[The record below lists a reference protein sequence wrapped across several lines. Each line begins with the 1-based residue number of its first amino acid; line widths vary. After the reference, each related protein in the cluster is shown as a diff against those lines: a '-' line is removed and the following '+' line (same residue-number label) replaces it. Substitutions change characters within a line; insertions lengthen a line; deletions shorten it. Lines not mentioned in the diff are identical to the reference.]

1 MSKRILSYLLVFIM
15 VLTIAVGSNIITANA
30 ADVTFEAEGASFYHQ
45 IGRTDGD
52 GHSAN
57 TAQDNAGYMLYGP
70 YTTSIGTGTHSS
82 TFMMMIDNNTAD
94 NYNVVKIDVY
104 NATTSTVLAEQT
116 ITRQQFTSTFTYQYF
131 TLSFNNPTAGQS
143 LEFRVYWYDTAYIKV
158 DKVTISAPLYQGL
171 TSIDDRDASVS
182 TSGTWSTYS
191 YQDDFCGTETF
202 SNSKGAYAQLT
213 FTGNTIFVIGR
224 KQANYGLMDIFIDG
238 KFMETIN
245 TYSKTAEPQAII
257 YGNTKLSTGSHTI
270 KIVVTG
276 AKSSAST
283 GTYIIIDKFEY
294 GTLSGATIPTASSSN
309 AVTVS
314 LSSYFDNDD
323 FSYDSDRTDGDV
335 TGGLTFPAE
344 LVSSTVTHDG
354 AYYSMGSFTDGNDNA
369 VICDKQTISV
379 TESKYSSIRILL
391 TSTTGD
397 TTDHQTGKFRIVYE
411 DGSFSEGRVTIAKW
425 TSTDGDALNNKPTV
439 FTTTHLHSSSGDQS
453 TFGRIYSAYLI
464 PTPGK
469 VVSSIILP
477 DNNNLHVYAITMY
490 KGVYVDLGGD
500 FNEDVYSYDELK
512 TDGDCGGGYTMS
524 ADLLKE
530 NYTYGEFSYQLGIP
544 FGYGAFT
551 NMRNNAVECKG
562 QFVIVPRDKYS
573 TINIA
578 AFATYGDQSSQ
589 LFRIYYSDGTYTNCY
604 VTVSDWCT
612 TSFSGKTVLQSIYQ
626 RHSSS
631 GDDFRETCILLY
643 SISAT
648 TNKVVEY
655 IELPDNSDVHVVSMT
670 LDPASDTVETSVLSP
685 NPRVASTTLST
696 MDIPVIIYDVTDFGA
711 TEDDDTDDDTVAF
724 QNALAAAYRCGGG
737 VVFAPAG
744 EYKLLGHLSI
754 PANVT
759 LRGDWESPESESEIS
774 GTILK
779 CYEGKDD
786 EDCAPFISTSQ
797 ASVVRD
803 LSIWYPEQN
812 SIANVHEYPWTIAA
826 RYDTIY
832 GPTIENVTLVNS
844 YKGMDMYFG
853 SGSYIHNVYGT
864 ILNLGLFYDRIGDL
878 TRPETMHFRPKYWAD
893 SELGTPPSESSIE
906 SYTQSNATGVIVL
919 RNDWGYFYDIYLEGF
934 ETAME
939 FDYNVELNAGYNGQM
954 IDLHI
959 EDCKIG
965 LQLDKINQ
973 TGLML
978 TDCIINTTGTG
989 SVSINAPSTFTSA
1002 MVLQMN
1008 TCSIGAPDGV
1018 PVKLDGAG
1026 VISMAHCT
1034 FTDWSSSHKAIEATA
1049 GTVVVDGCT
1058 FQVDK
1063 PDIILGSSVSSASVV
1078 GNSFLNNTPN
1088 ITNQSTG
1095 DIKIDTTTCSP
1106 TWIAQAPTNPQ
1117 LGTYRKPATNNFYNV
1132 KSYGAVG
1139 DGTTNDTSAFQSAL
1153 NAAATA
1159 GGGTVYVPA
1168 GYYKI
1173 STHLSVGD
1181 GVELRG
1187 CSDGP
1192 VHFGTTPR
1200 GTVLL
1205 AYENQGSPGGTEFI
1219 SLSDDAGIRGF
1230 AIYYPNQYYNNVQ
1243 SYPPTI
1249 KGNGSDNYVINV
1261 TFTNAYTAMKMT
1273 EGGYYINYTR
1283 GIGLNKY
1290 IDLSGVTTTGYI
1302 VNVQNTMGDWQDLM
1316 REENSPPL
1324 DWWMENPS
1332 FEGISIYLYNTS
1344 NVEIFNTFTF
1354 GVGYGTVIEGNSS
1367 HIHVYGMGHD
1377 APLQGIKLA
1386 GSGTDINF
1394 VNTQITSP
1402 GEGFVPG
1409 TGNHRYIITYPAFT
1423 GNVKFFNSLNWAC
1436 AIGSTFEGTGS
1447 VTLQQYHDTNGKI
1460 VQNYGTMKLDGG
1472 IFKASANQVT
1482 LASTITD
1489 AAVYTCVG
1497 YGGSFAVTN
1506 NKNDP
1511 DLWMNIRK

>member
-1 MSKRILSYLLVFIM
+1 M
-15 VLTIAVGSNIITANA
+15 
-30 ADVTFEAEGASFYHQ
+30 
-45 IGRTDGD
+45 
-52 GHSAN
+52 
-57 TAQDNAGYMLYGP
+57 
-70 YTTSIGTGTHSS
+70 
-82 TFMMMIDNNTAD
+82 
-94 NYNVVKIDVY
+94 
-104 NATTSTVLAEQT
+104 
-116 ITRQQFTSTFTYQYF
+116 
-131 TLSFNNPTAGQS
+131 
-143 LEFRVYWYDTAYIKV
+143 
-158 DKVTISAPLYQGL
+158 
-171 TSIDDRDASVS
+171 
-182 TSGTWSTYS
+182 
-191 YQDDFCGTETF
+191 
-202 SNSKGAYAQLT
+202 
-213 FTGNTIFVIGR
+213 
-224 KQANYGLMDIFIDG
+224 
-238 KFMETIN
+238 
-245 TYSKTAEPQAII
+245 
-257 YGNTKLSTGSHTI
+257 
-270 KIVVTG
+270 
-276 AKSSAST
+276 
-283 GTYIIIDKFEY
+283 
-294 GTLSGATIPTASSSN
+294 
-309 AVTVS
+309 
-314 LSSYFDNDD
+314 
-323 FSYDSDRTDGDV
+323 
-335 TGGLTFPAE
+335 TFPAE
-344 LVSSTVTHDG
+344 LVSSTVTYDG
-354 AYYSMGSFTDGNDNA
+354 AYFSMGSFTDGNDNA
-369 VICDKQTISV
+369 VICDKQTIPV
-379 TESKYSSIRILL
+379 TDSKYSSIRILL

-425 TSTDGDALNNKPTV
+425 TSTDGDALNDKPTV

-469 VVSSIILP
+469 VVSSIVLP

-490 KGVYVDLGGD
+490 KGVYVDLGKD
-500 FNEDVYSYDELK
+500 FNEDIYSFDSRIP
-512 TDGDCGGGYTMS
+512 DGDCDGTGYTFS
-524 ADLLKE
+524 ADILKQ
-530 NYTYGEFSYQLGIP
+530 NYVYGELTYQLGIP

-551 NMRNNAVECKG
+551 NLRNNAVKCKE
-562 QFVIVPRDKYS
+562 QYVIVPKDKYAS
-573 TINIA
+573 VKIA
-578 AFATYGDQSSQ
+578 AFATNGDKSVT
-589 LFRIYYSDGTYTNCY
+589 FRINYTDGTYTDRS

-612 TSFSGKTVLQSIYQ
+612 TSFTGKTVLQSLYQ
-626 RHSSS
+626 RHSST
-631 GDDFRETCILLY
+631 GDDFKETCIFIY
-643 SISAT
+643 SLSAT
-648 TNKVVEY
+648 TTKTVET
-655 IELPDNSDVHVVSMT
+655 ITLPDNSNVHITAMT
-670 LDPASDTVETSVLSP
+670 LEPASDTVETSVPSP

-724 QNALAAAYRCGGG
+724 QNALDAAYRCGGG

-744 EYKLLGHLSI
+744 EYKLLGHISI
-754 PANVT
+754 PPNVT
-759 LRGDWESPESESEIS
+759 LRGDWKSPESEAVIG

-786 EDCAPFISTSQ
+786 EECAPFISTSQ

-812 SIANVHEYPWTIAA
+812 DINNVHEYPWTIAA

-853 SGSYIHNVYGT
+853 SGSYIKNVYGT
-864 ILNLGLFYDRIGDL
+864 ILNHGLFYDRIGDI

-893 SELGTPPSESSIE
+893 SALGTPPSESSIKT
-906 SYTQSNATGVIVL
+906 YTRSNATGITVL

-934 ETAME
+934 NIGMKLD
-939 FDYNVELNAGYNGQM
+939 FNPELDAGYNGQIM
-954 IDLHI
+954 KLHI
-959 EDCKIG
+959 EGGKIG
-965 LQLDKINQ
+965 VQLDKINA
-973 TGLML
+973 TGLMI
-978 TDCIINTTGTG
+978 TDSTINTTGTDG
-989 SVSINAPSTFTSA
+989 VSIYAPSTYNSG

-1008 TCSIGAPDGV
+1008 TCSIGSPDGV
-1018 PVKLDGAG
+1018 PVKLEGAG
-1026 VISMAHCT
+1026 VITMAQCT
-1034 FTDWSSSHKAIEATA
+1034 FTNWSSSHKAIEATA
-1049 GTVVVDGCT
+1049 GTVVVEGCT

-1063 PDIILGSSVSSASVV
+1063 PDILLGSGVSSASVV
-1078 GNSFLNNTPN
+1078 ANSFLNNTPN
-1088 ITNQSTG
+1088 ITNQSSG
-1095 DIKIDTTTCSP
+1095 DTKIDTTTFTPSWLP
-1106 TWIAQAPTNPQ
+1106 QAPTSPQ

-1132 KSYGAVG
+1132 MSYGAVG
-1139 DGTTNDTSAFQSAL
+1139 NGTTDDTSAFQSAL

-1173 STHLSVGD
+1173 ATHLSVGD

-1192 VHFGTTPR
+1192 VHFGTSPR

-1219 SLSDDAGIRGF
+1219 SLSDDAGVRGL

-1249 KGNGSDNYVINV
+1249 KGNGTDNYVINV

-1290 IDLSGVTTTGYI
+1290 IDLSGVSTTGYI

-1324 DWWMENPS
+1324 DWWMDNPS
-1332 FEGISIYLYNTS
+1332 FNGTSIYLNNSS

-1367 HIHVYGMGHD
+1367 HVHVYGMGHD
-1377 APLQGIKLA
+1377 APLQGIKLS
-1386 GSGTDINF
+1386 GSGTDITF

-1436 AIGSTFEGTGS
+1436 AVGSTFDGTGS
-1447 VTLQQYHDTNGKI
+1447 VTLQQYHDTDGKI
-1460 VQNYGTMKLDGG
+1460 VQNYGTMRLDCGV
-1472 IFKASANQVT
+1472 FKASANQVT

-1497 YGGSFAVTN
+1497 YGGSFGVTN

-1511 DLWMNIRK
+1511 DVWMNIRK